1 MSVKDIHERKGRPS
15 VSGVDAGFGPPG
27 DPSRHLG
34 LEELEARLR
43 CLPPAARDSGRV
55 ALLVSRRADKVRET
69 PVRVVLRAE
78 IGMPGDAWVRIARL
92 ERDAQLTVMQADVAA
107 AIANGQPLTVFGDN
121 LFLDLD
127 LSAENL
133 PTGSRVRV
141 GGSVLE
147 VTPKAHN
154 GCRKFAARFGQEAL
168 RFVST
173 PTLRHRNLRGIYMC
187 VVEPGAVAVGDAVG
201 VLSR

>member
-1 MSVKDIHERKGRPS
+1 MGRDDPS
-15 VSGVDAGFGPPG
+15 FGPPG

-43 CLPPAARDSGRV
+43 SLPPAASDSGRV
-55 ALLVSRRADKVRET
+55 ALLVSRRTDKVRET

-78 IGMPGDAWVRIARL
+78 AGMPGDAWGHSARL
-92 ERDAQLTVMQADVAA
+92 QRDAQLTVMQADVAA

-127 LSAENL
+127 LSSENL

-154 GCRKFAARFGQEAL
+154 GCRKFKGRFGDEAL
-168 RFVST
+168 RFVAD
-173 PTLRHRNLRGIYMC
+173 PVRRHLNLRGIYLR
-187 VVEPGAVAVGDAVG
+187 VVEEGEVRVGDAVA
-201 VLSR
+201 VVARAER